1 MSEQRKQRKTGV
13 KARDALWWATMLIV
27 AAFCQASSPPSVA
40 RTARIKEWLAFGSGC
55 RSSSQSPQSDFVV
68 ETIFSD
74 RIRTLLK
81 VKRFELELPHGGK
94 SVRECA
100 FRMVV
105 SPPPDLRVKHIQAR
119 TRLLANKTPDDHLR
133 GRLLLL
139 LGDFVVDQKTWDLEK
154 TDFARYRDEFI
165 TLVAGAKKE
174 FAPPTPECGKE
185 QIVGL
190 DFTFEGVSEAQLLQ
204 KKNAPKEKAFLRVH
218 TDTDTEIEIST
229 EECGQRTQKR
239 SDNQEGR

>member
-1 MSEQRKQRKTGV
+1 M
-13 KARDALWWATMLIV
+13 AAAL
-27 AAFCQASSPPSVA
+27 CQASSPPSVA

-55 RSSSQSPQSDFVV
+55 RASSQSPRSDFFI
-68 ETIFSD
+68 ETIFSN

-105 SPPPDLRVKHIQAR
+105 SPPPDLRIKHIQAR
-119 TRLLANKTPDDHLR
+119 TRLQANKSPDDHLR
-133 GRLLLL
+133 ARLLLL
-139 LGDFVVDQKTWDLEK
+139 LGDFVVDQKTWDLDK

-165 TLVAGAKKE
+165 TLVAGAKNE

-190 DFTFEGVSEAQLLQ
+190 DFTLEGVSESQPPQYKHAH
-204 KKNAPKEKAFLRVH
+204 NEKAFLRVH
-218 TDTDTEIEIST
+218 PETVTEIEVST
-229 EECGQRTQKR
+229 EDCGRRTQKK
-239 SDNQEGR
+239 SNNQEGQ